1 MLSDS
6 AASLT
11 DLIPTVWFHFFVLEQ
26 DPQFTF
32 RQCEVLYKTKDST
45 CIKFCGEIKE
55 SEVIGL
61 FRDQPYKL
69 LAVGNLLV
77 GALKSRVGVC
87 GKSYHH
93 DFLKLECA
101 FI

>member
-11 DLIPTVWFHFFVLEQ
+11 DLTPTVWFHFFVLEL

-32 RQCEVLYKTKDST
+32 SQCEVLYKTKDR
-45 CIKFCGEIKE
+45 IKFCGEIKE

-61 FRDQPYKL
+61 FNDQPCKL
-69 LAVGNLLV
+69 LGGIYLWEL
-77 GALKSRVGVC
+77 
-87 GKSYHH
+87 
-93 DFLKLECA
+93 
-101 FI
+101 

>member
-11 DLIPTVWFHFFVLEQ
+11 DLTPAVWFHFFVLEL

-32 RQCEVLYKTKDST
+32 RLCEELYKTKDR
-45 CIKFCGEIKE
+45 IKFWGEIKE

-61 FRDQPYKL
+61 FRDQPNKL
-69 LAVGNLLV
+69 LGGIYLWEL
-77 GALKSRVGVC
+77 
-87 GKSYHH
+87 
-93 DFLKLECA
+93 
-101 FI
+101 